1 MITWRNKPN
10 SSVTQKEDTYG
21 ELAFLL
27 KCTFADDAVQS
38 IVNVLHDIKYF
49 NSIDSVKC
57 EIHGV
62 NAARVNASSFSW
74 CTYHCSGVNK

>member
-10 SSVTQKEDTYG
+10 SSQKEDTYG

-27 KCTFADDAVQS
+27 KCTFAVQS

-62 NAARVNASSFSW
+62 NAARVNAISFSW